1 MRRLGIVGLHGWWN
15 LSYVDF
21 FVFLAADTKV
31 DAIGFVSPCDEEWPL
46 STLNLIKNLSRLK
59 VPIFKSLET

>member
-1 MRRLGIVGLHGWWN
+1 MRRLGIVGLRGWWN
-15 LSYVDF
+15 LFYVDF

-31 DAIGFVSPCDEEWPL
+31 DAIGFISPSDEEWPL

-59 VPIFKSLET
+59 VPIFKTLET